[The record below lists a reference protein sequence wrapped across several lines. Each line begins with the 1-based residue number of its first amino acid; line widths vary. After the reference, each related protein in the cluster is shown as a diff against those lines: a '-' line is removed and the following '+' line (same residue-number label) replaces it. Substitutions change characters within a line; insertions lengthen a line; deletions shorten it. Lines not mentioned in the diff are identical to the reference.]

1 MYSIIHSPNNQYSL
15 SRPSAGTIAGP
26 FNKSELL
33 NYLEDHDCEL
43 IFHPADLLFDVATY
57 DDGRVIVLDTILGI
71 NSDQLGGH
79 NVSGLPS
86 RYGPE
91 ELECTWSVDDDRLS
105 DQAVIAEMIAHGFKH
120 EKFL

>member
-1 MYSIIHSPNNQYSL
+1 M
-15 SRPSAGTIAGP
+15 
-26 FNKSELL
+26 

-43 IFHPADLLFDVATY
+43 IFQPSDLLFDVATY
-57 DDGRVIVLDTILGI
+57 EDGRVIVLDTILGI

-91 ELECTWSVDDDRLS
+91 EMECTWSVDDDHLS
-105 DQAVIAEMIAHGFKH
+105 DQAVIDEMIAHGFKH